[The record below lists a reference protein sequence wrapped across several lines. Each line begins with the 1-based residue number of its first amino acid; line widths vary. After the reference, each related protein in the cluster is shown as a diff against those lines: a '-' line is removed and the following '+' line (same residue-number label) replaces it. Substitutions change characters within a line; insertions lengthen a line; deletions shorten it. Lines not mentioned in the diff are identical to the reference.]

1 MYCRWTNTKPR
12 RDYWR
17 TKPSLGNWRARVYCF
32 GNNKYDRP
40 KETKVSLSIKSI
52 IEPNWVSETEQI
64 GEQSPVRL
72 IKESN
77 TEENP
82 VWET

>member
-1 MYCRWTNTKPR
+1 M
-12 RDYWR
+12 
-17 TKPSLGNWRARVYCF
+17 GNGRAVYCL

-64 GEQSPVRL
+64 GEQSPVGL
-72 IKESN
+72 IKESIS
-77 TEENP
+77 EENP

>member
-1 MYCRWTNTKPR
+1 M
-12 RDYWR
+12 
-17 TKPSLGNWRARVYCF
+17 
-32 GNNKYDRP
+32 GNNKYDRS
-40 KETKVSLSIKSI
+40 KETKKSI

-64 GEQSPVRL
+64 DEQSPVGL